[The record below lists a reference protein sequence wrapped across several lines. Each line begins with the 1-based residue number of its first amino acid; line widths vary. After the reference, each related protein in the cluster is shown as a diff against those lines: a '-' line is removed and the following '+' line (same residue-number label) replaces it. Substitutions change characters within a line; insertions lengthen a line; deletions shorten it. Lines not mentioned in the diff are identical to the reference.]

1 MAFVDQTSLRERSAG
16 MAGAIIMPAA
26 LGAIFISGLA
36 VKDIILPPAP
46 PEDIDTFDVKVIPP
60 PPPDEVVEPKPQ
72 PDMVSAPPRAPE
84 TPFDFPEPT
93 LTVEPIKDLPPVGG
107 EVIPLA
113 LPPVDAGPAMPSF
126 TPKVATPRND
136 PGRWVTTSDYRTSW
150 INREWTGT
158 ARFALEISPS
168 GRVTNC
174 EITRSTGHGALDAAT
189 CKLIAKRARFNAA
202 TDANGASVASTYS
215 NAISWELPD

>member
-1 MAFVDQTSLRERSAG
+1 MAFADQKSLKERSAG
-16 MAGAIIMPAA
+16 MAGAIIIPAA

-36 VKDIILPPAP
+36 VKDIILPPEDGPIIGIDIKAP
-46 PEDIDTFDVKVIPP
+46 PP

-72 PDMVSAPPRAPE
+72 PEMVSTPPRAPE
-84 TPFDFPEPT
+84 TPFELTQPNI
-93 LTVEPIKDLPPVGG
+93 TVEPIKELPPIGG

-113 LPPVDAGPAMPSF
+113 LPPIDAGPAMP
-126 TPKVATPRND
+126 TIKPKVATPRND
-136 PGRWVTTSDYRTSW
+136 PGRWVTDSDYRSSW

-158 ARFALEISPS
+158 ARFSLEINAS

-174 EITRSTGHGALDAAT
+174 QITRSTGHNALDNAT
-189 CKLIAKRARFNAA
+189 CQLIAERARFRPA
-202 TDANGASVASTYS
+202 TDANGQAVSSTYS

>member
-1 MAFVDQTSLRERSAG
+1 MAFVDQKSLKERSAG
-16 MAGAIIMPAA
+16 MAGAIIIPAA

-36 VKDIILPPAP
+36 VDTIATIIKDKPF
-46 PEDIDTFDVKVIPP
+46 EGVTVKLPP
-60 PPPDEVVEPKPQ
+60 PPPPEEKIEPKPK
-72 PDMVSAPPRAPE
+72 PDTTSTQVVAPDRPIAL
-84 TPFDFPEPT
+84 PT
-93 LTVEPIKDLPPVGG
+93 SDWTVKPIENLPPIGG

-113 LPPVDAGPAMPSF
+113 LPPIDTGPAMPSF

-136 PGRWVTTSDYRTSW
+136 PGRWVTDSDYRTIW

-158 ARFALEISPS
+158 ARFSLEINAS

-174 EITRSTGHGALDAAT
+174 QITRSTGHNALDNAT
-189 CKLIAKRARFNAA
+189 CQLITKRARFRPA
-202 TDANGASVASTYS
+202 TDVSGQAVPSTYS